1 VKGKSRDEV
10 IPENYEPI
18 LPSVPYQKCPVGVS
32 LALLGRKWAL
42 LIIRDLAIY
51 HDQSFT
57 QLMDRNPGLTARELS
72 FRLRDLQKEGVISR
86 VRDEVDR
93 RKVHYRLTKQG
104 EDAVPVITALVQ
116 YGIKHHSARVFKDKK
131 PRELGDLYPEKHKKF
146 MLGRLRKFA
155 LEK

>member
-1 VKGKSRDEV
+1 M
-10 IPENYEPI
+10 IPENSEPI
-18 LPSVPYQKCPVGVS
+18 LPSVPYQSCPVGVS

-57 QLMDRNPGLTARELS
+57 QLMDRNHGLTARELS

-86 VRDEVDR
+86 VRDEEDR

-104 EDAVPVITALVQ
+104 EDAVPVVTALVQ

-131 PRELGDLYPEKHKKF
+131 PRELGDLYPERYKKF